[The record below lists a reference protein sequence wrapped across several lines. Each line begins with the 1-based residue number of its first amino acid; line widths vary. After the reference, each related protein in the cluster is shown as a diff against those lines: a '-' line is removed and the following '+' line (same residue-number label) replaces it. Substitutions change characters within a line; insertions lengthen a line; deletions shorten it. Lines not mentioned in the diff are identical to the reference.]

1 MEDEEGMLV
10 PVLGILRHY
19 PLKYSVVSDPDGKV
33 VGASSLGHDT
43 EQ

>member
-1 MEDEEGMLV
+1 MEDEEGML

-19 PLKYSVVSDPDGKV
+19 PLKYSVVSDPAGKV
-33 VGASSLGHDT
+33 DGASSLGHDT